1 MTLIILVVVIA
12 LLAIWTISIQNR
24 LVKMD
29 EICMNAL
36 RQINVQQQSRFDA
49 GRMLI
54 SLMREYSE
62 YEADTL

>member
-1 MTLIILVVVIA
+1 MTLIILVAVIA

-36 RQINVQQQSRFDA
+36 RQINV
-49 GRMLI
+49 
-54 SLMREYSE
+54 
-62 YEADTL
+62 

>member
-29 EICMNAL
+29 EI
-36 RQINVQQQSRFDA
+36 
-49 GRMLI
+49 
-54 SLMREYSE
+54 
-62 YEADTL
+62 